1 MCIFKVEAKLTKDRR
16 DTSTVGGV
24 ARKDKV
30 TCETSTG
37 GIVLKLGPDVSRD
50 KARMKL
56 MECSESNTTTITATW
71 EPTEAALTAHGPQPL
86 VCASILHAIAGSLS
100 FAAAGPST
108 WQLVGAYVEA
118 PTGTIFAQGTTR
130 IWFATTL
137 RDQPG
142 DVEAWAD
149 ETVALGLAN
158 VKASA
163 EFEKCFD
170 EGSLLFHRC
179 NVRGAKIVRNGK
191 VEYRI
196 LEARTHDQIQPFT
209 KEASNM
215 YALMK
220 VFGRTTG
227 GIVPARLVELESDPF
242 AGIVVEDFPVRKA
255 IIFVKGTERSHMD
268 KLGDQRK
275 MVTSV
280 TCAFDETDAVAEKKY
295 QIIAFCHENNVSD
308 FKFDQGYAL
317 AVLTGIHCVDEH
329 EKTYELVVDSVT
341 TIIADNVSKT
351 RSALQALA
359 EAVRN
364 ETEVS
369 EPSEESVVALH
380 AGKRRCRS
388 LEAYPSDP
396 M

>member
-1 MCIFKVEAKLTKDRR
+1 
-16 DTSTVGGV
+16 
-24 ARKDKV
+24 
-30 TCETSTG
+30 
-37 GIVLKLGPDVSRD
+37 LK
-50 KARMKL
+50 
-56 MECSESNTTTITATW
+56 AT
-71 EPTEAALTAHGPQPL
+71 L
-86 VCASILHAIAGSLS
+86 
-100 FAAAGPST
+100 
-108 WQLVGAYVEA
+108 
-118 PTGTIFAQGTTR
+118 
-130 IWFATTL
+130 
-137 RDQPG
+137 
-142 DVEAWAD
+142 
-149 ETVALGLAN
+149 
-158 VKASA
+158 
-163 EFEKCFD
+163 
-170 EGSLLFHRC
+170 
-179 NVRGAKIVRNGK
+179 
-191 VEYRI
+191 
-196 LEARTHDQIQPFT
+196 
-209 KEASNM
+209 
-215 YALMK
+215 
-220 VFGRTTG
+220 
-227 GIVPARLVELESDPF
+227 F

-351 RSALQALA
+351 RSALQTLA

-364 ETEVS
+364 ETEMS

-380 AGKRRCRS
+380 AGKKRCRF